1 VVALLSR
8 IFRGRAE
15 GITPE
20 ATSLPIP
27 HGVSGPPGNGTRD
40 GASVSPFVVASTAAL
55 ALVTAIGVHQVSGG
69 SNDGRGEATH
79 RAGERTREGPTM
91 LSATRGMLA
100 MLTVVSGVAG

>member
-1 VVALLSR
+1 MVALLTR

-27 HGVSGPPGNGTRD
+27 HGVSGLPGNGTRD

-55 ALVTAIGVHQVSGG
+55 ALVTAIGVHQVSA
-69 SNDGRGEATH
+69 GRGEATH

-91 LSATRGMLA
+91 LSATLGCPDDCTLA
-100 MLTVVSGVAG
+100 

>member
-1 VVALLSR
+1 MVALLTR

-55 ALVTAIGVHQVSGG
+55 ALVTAIDVHQVSGRP
-69 SNDGRGEATH
+69 SDGRGEATH

-91 LSATRGMLA
+91 LSATLGCPDDCTLA
-100 MLTVVSGVAG
+100 